1 MSANPETIVLNVA
14 RREKPKSREAS
25 MGSVFIVGILID
37 QSDIISEPE
46 GSIQAEYPENTNQK
60 VDKNTSIIVREI
72 FCSIL
77 W

>member
-1 MSANPETIVLNVA
+1 MRANPETIVLNVA

-25 MGSVFIVGILID
+25 IGSFFDIGILID
-37 QSDIISEPE
+37 QSDIISDPE
-46 GSIQAEYPENTNQK
+46 GSTESAYPENTNQK
-60 VDKNTSIIVREI
+60 ENKNTSIIVREI